1 MPLTAD
7 ALPGIVLSTRDLARA
22 RMAQPD
28 RLGAWAL
35 AVPTSMVLASGPAGS
50 TLKEPS

>member
-1 MPLTAD
+1 MA
-7 ALPGIVLSTRDLARA
+7 TRQLARD

-28 RLGAWAL
+28 ALGAWAL

-50 TLKEPS
+50 ELTEDR